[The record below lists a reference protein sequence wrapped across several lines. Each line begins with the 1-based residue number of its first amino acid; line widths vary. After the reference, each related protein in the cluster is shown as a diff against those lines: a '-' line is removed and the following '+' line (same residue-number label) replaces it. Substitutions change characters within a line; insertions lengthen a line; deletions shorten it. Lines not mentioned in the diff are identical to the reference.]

1 MPICP
6 ARRDIL
12 AAMDIAFHIDPLAK
26 LKAYKDSSV
35 AMMRAAQARGHRVFA
50 IEPGNVFS
58 RNGLVQAFAREV
70 TLLAK
75 DEARD
80 HTPDWYRAGEPTLR
94 PLKDFAAVI
103 ERKDPPF
110 NMEYVY
116 HTYLFERACDQ
127 GARVFNRPAAIR
139 DNNEKMAILKH
150 ADMIAPTVVTRS
162 DSVLREFVAEH
173 KDAIFKP
180 LDGMGGSGIF
190 RVRENDAN
198 LGVII
203 ETLTALGTQSIMA
216 QRYLPEIVEGDKRI
230 LLIAGEAVPHALAR
244 IPMIGE
250 TRGNM
255 AAGGKPVVRPFS
267 ESDRRIAE
275 TMAARLWKE
284 GLFLVGLDV
293 IGDKVTEINVTS
305 PTGFV
310 EIEAQTGFDV
320 AALFVQRLEQTLQ
333 SH

>member
-1 MPICP
+1 MK
-6 ARRDIL
+6 
-12 AAMDIAFHIDPLAK
+12 IAFHLDPLAK
-26 LKAYKDSSV
+26 LKAYKDSTV
-35 AMMRAAQARGHRVFA
+35 AMMRAAQARGHTLFA

-58 RNGLVQAFAREV
+58 RSGSVQANVLPISVNADDHHWYQVEAARI
-70 TLLAK
+70 A
-75 DEARD
+75 
-80 HTPDWYRAGEPTLR
+80 
-94 PLKDFAAVI
+94 PLNAFDAVI

-110 NMEYVY
+110 DMEYVY
-116 HTYLFERACDQ
+116 HTYLFERACDH

-150 ADMIAPTVVTRS
+150 PDMIAPTVVTRS
-162 DSVLREFVAEH
+162 ALVLREFVAEH

-190 RVRENDAN
+190 RVREMDAN
-198 LGVII
+198 LNVII
-203 ETLTALGTQSIMA
+203 ETLTQLGAQSIMA
-216 QRYLPEIVEGDKRI
+216 QRYLPEIVDGDKRI
-230 LLIAGEAVPHALAR
+230 LLIAGEVVPFALAR

-255 AAGGKPVVRPFS
+255 AAGGRP
-267 ESDRRIAE
+267 EARPLTDSDRRIAE
-275 TMAARLWKE
+275 TMAKRLWAE

-310 EIEAQTGFDV
+310 EIRAQTGFD
-320 AALFVQRLEQTLQ
+320 AADVYIRHLETAVGL
-333 SH
+333 

>member
-1 MPICP
+1 
-6 ARRDIL
+6 
-12 AAMDIAFHIDPLAK
+12 MDIAFHIDPLEQ

-35 AMMRAAQARGHRVFA
+35 AMMRAAAARGHRVFA
-50 IEPGNVFS
+50 IEPGHVFS
-58 RNGLVQAFAREV
+58 RAGRVQAVSREL
-70 TLLAK
+70 TIAIAH
-75 DEARD
+75 DSRD
-80 HTPDWYRAGEPTLR
+80 HTTNWYGAGEPSTRALSE
-94 PLKDFAAVI
+94 FSAVI

-116 HTYLFERACDQ
+116 HTYLFERAVDQ
-127 GARVFNRPAAIR
+127 GAHVFNSPRAIR

-162 DSVLREFVAEH
+162 AAILREFVAEH
-173 KDAIFKP
+173 RDAIFKP

-216 QRYLPEIVEGDKRI
+216 QRYLPEIIDGDKRI
-230 LLIAGEAVPHALAR
+230 LLIGGQVVPFALAR

-255 AAGGKPVVRPFS
+255 AAGGKPVVREFS

-275 TMAARLWKE
+275 TMAKRLWAE

-293 IGDKVTEINVTS
+293 IGERVTEINVTS

-310 EIEAQTGFDV
+310 EIEKQTGFNV
-320 AALFVQRLEQTLQ
+320 AELFVQRLEQILQ
-333 SH
+333 SQ

>member
-1 MPICP
+1 
-6 ARRDIL
+6 
-12 AAMDIAFHIDPLAK
+12 MDIAFHVDPLDK
-26 LKAYKDSSV
+26 LKAYKDSTV
-35 AMMRAAQARGHRVFA
+35 AMMRAAAARGHAVYA

-58 RNGLVQAFAREV
+58 REGHVQAFAKKV
-70 TLLAK
+70 TPYLTD
-75 DEARD
+75 DERD
-80 HTPDWYRAGEPTLR
+80 HSPNWYEASEATLR
-94 PLKDFAAVI
+94 PLKDFAAII

-116 HTYLFERACDQ
+116 HTYLFERACDE
-127 GARVFNRPAAIR
+127 GARVFNNPRAIR

-150 ADMIAPTVVTRS
+150 ADMIAPTIVTRS
-162 DSVLREFVAEH
+162 ATVLREFVAEH

-216 QRYLPEIVEGDKRI
+216 QRYLPEIVDGDKRI
-230 LLIAGEAVPHALAR
+230 LLIAGEPVPYALAR
-244 IPMIGE
+244 IPMVGE

-255 AAGGKPVVRPFS
+255 AAGGKPVVREFS
-267 ESDRRIAE
+267 ASDRSIAE
-275 TMAARLWKE
+275 TMGKRLWTE

-293 IGDKVTEINVTS
+293 IGSKVTEINVTS

-310 EIEAQTGFDV
+310 EIQKQTGFDV
-320 AALFVQRLEQTLQ
+320 AALFVQQLEQALQ
-333 SH
+333 TR

>member
-1 MPICP
+1 
-6 ARRDIL
+6 
-12 AAMDIAFHIDPLAK
+12 MDIAFHVDPLDK
-26 LKAYKDSSV
+26 LKAYKDSTV
-35 AMMRAAQARGHRVFA
+35 AMMRAAAARGHGVYA
-50 IEPGNVFS
+50 IEPGDVFS
-58 RNGLVQAFAREV
+58 RAGSVQAVAKR
-70 TLLAK
+70 LSLALT
-75 DEARD
+75 DDARD
-80 HTPDWYRAGEPTLR
+80 HSPNWYEADEPMLR
-94 PLKDFAAVI
+94 PLADFAAVI

-127 GARVFNRPAAIR
+127 GARVFNRPGAIR

-150 ADMIAPTVVTRS
+150 PDMIAPTVVTRS
-162 DSVLREFVAEH
+162 ASLLREFVAEH
-173 KDAIFKP
+173 NDAIFKP

-190 RVRENDAN
+190 RVRAGDAN
-198 LGVII
+198 LNVII
-203 ETLTALGTQSIMA
+203 ETLTQLGTQSIMA
-216 QRYLPEIVEGDKRI
+216 QRYLPEIVDGDKRI
-230 LLIAGEAVPHALAR
+230 LLINGQVVPHALAR

-255 AAGGKPVVRPFS
+255 AAGGKPVARALS

-275 TMAARLWKE
+275 TMAARLSKE

-310 EIEAQTGFDV
+310 EIEKQTGFDV
-320 AALFVQRLEQTLQ
+320 AGLFMQQLEQTLQ
-333 SH
+333 NG

>member
-1 MPICP
+1 
-6 ARRDIL
+6 
-12 AAMDIAFHIDPLAK
+12 MDIAFHIDPLAK

-58 RNGLVQAFAREV
+58 RGGWVQAYAREV
-70 TLLAK
+70 KLLPK
-75 DEARD
+75 DEMRD
-80 HTPDWYRAGEPTLR
+80 HGPGWYEAAEPVLR

-127 GARVFNRPAAIR
+127 GARVFNRPGAIR

-150 ADMIAPTVVTRS
+150 ADMIAPTIVTRS
-162 DSVLREFVAEH
+162 DRVLRDFVAEH
-173 KDAIFKP
+173 KDTIFKP

-198 LGVII
+198 LGVIV

-216 QRYLPEIVEGDKRI
+216 QRYLPEIVDGDKRI

-267 ESDRRIAE
+267 ESDRRIAD
-275 TMAARLWKE
+275 TMAKRLWKE

-293 IGDKVTEINVTS
+293 IGNKVTEINVTS

-333 SH
+333 SS

>member
-1 MPICP
+1 
-6 ARRDIL
+6 
-12 AAMDIAFHIDPLAK
+12 MDIAFHVDPLDK
-26 LKAYKDSSV
+26 LKAYKDSTV
-35 AMMRAAQARGHRVFA
+35 AMMRAAAARGHAVYA

-58 RNGLVQAFAREV
+58 REGSVQAFARRV
-70 TLLAK
+70 TPMLTD
-75 DEARD
+75 DERD
-80 HTPDWYRAGEPTLR
+80 HSPNWYEASEPSLR
-94 PLKDFAAVI
+94 PVKEFDAVI

-116 HTYLFERACDQ
+116 HTYLFERACNE
-127 GARVFNRPAAIR
+127 GARVFNRPSAIR

-150 ADMIAPTVVTRS
+150 ADMIAPTIVTRS
-162 DSVLREFVAEH
+162 ATVLREFVAEH

-203 ETLTALGTQSIMA
+203 ETLTALGSQSIMA
-216 QRYLPEIVEGDKRI
+216 QRYLPAIVDGDKRI
-230 LLIAGEAVPHALAR
+230 LLIAGKPVPYALAR
-244 IPMIGE
+244 IPMVGE

-255 AAGGKPVVRPFS
+255 AAGGKPVVREFS
-267 ESDRRIAE
+267 VTDREIADV
-275 TMAARLWKE
+275 MAKRLWAE

-310 EIEAQTGFDV
+310 EIQKQTGFDV
-320 AALFVQRLEQTLQ
+320 AALFVQQLEQTLQ
-333 SH
+333 NS

>member
-1 MPICP
+1 
-6 ARRDIL
+6 
-12 AAMDIAFHIDPLAK
+12 MDIAFHVDPLDK
-26 LKAYKDSSV
+26 LKPYKDSSV
-35 AMMRAAQARGHRVFA
+35 AMMRAAVARGHRVHA
-50 IEPGNVFS
+50 IEPGRVFS
-58 RNGLVQAFAREV
+58 RASVVQA
-70 TLLAK
+70 
-75 DEARD
+75 EARALDVQPANDAAD
-80 HTPDWYRAGEPTLR
+80 HAPHPNWFSASDVQVRA
-94 PLKDFAAVI
+94 LKDFDAVI

-116 HTYLFERACDQ
+116 HTYLFERACDE
-127 GARVFNRPAAIR
+127 GARVFNRPGAIR

-162 DSVLREFVAEH
+162 AHVLREFVAEH

-198 LGVII
+198 LNVII

-216 QRYLPEIVEGDKRI
+216 QRYLPEIVDGDKRI
-230 LLIAGEAVPHALAR
+230 LLIAGKVVPFALAR
-244 IPMIGE
+244 IPMVGE

-255 AAGGKPVVRPFS
+255 AAGGKPVARPLT

-310 EIEAQTGFDV
+310 EIENQTGFKV
-320 AALFVQRLEQTLQ
+320 AEMFVQQLEQTLQ
-333 SH
+333 SS

>member
-1 MPICP
+1 MK
-6 ARRDIL
+6 
-12 AAMDIAFHIDPLAK
+12 IALHLDPLAQ
-26 LKAYKDSSV
+26 LTAYKDSTV
-35 AMMRAAQARGHRVFA
+35 AMMRAAQARGHAVFA

-58 RNGLVQAFAREV
+58 RNGSVQANALPLTLSADAHRWYETAPA
-70 TLLAK
+70 TLL
-75 DEARD
+75 
-80 HTPDWYRAGEPTLR
+80 
-94 PLKDFAAVI
+94 PLHAFDALI

-110 NMEYVY
+110 DMEYVY
-116 HTYLFERACDQ
+116 HTYLFERAMEQ
-127 GARVFNRPAAIR
+127 GARVFNRPGAIR

-150 ADMIAPTVVTRS
+150 TDMIAPTVVTRS
-162 DSVLREFVAEH
+162 AAVLREFVDEH

-190 RVRENDAN
+190 RVREADAN
-198 LGVII
+198 LNVII
-203 ETLTALGTQSIMA
+203 ETLTLLGSRSIMA
-216 QRYLPEIVEGDKRI
+216 QRYLPAIVDGDKRI
-230 LLIAGEAVPHALAR
+230 LLIAGEVVPFALAR

-255 AAGGKPVVRPFS
+255 AAGGRPEARALT

-275 TMAARLWKE
+275 TMAKRLWAE

-310 EIEAQTGFDV
+310 EIKAQTGFDV
-320 AALFVQRLEQTLQ
+320 ADLFIRKLETAVSL
-333 SH
+333 

>member
-1 MPICP
+1 MK
-6 ARRDIL
+6 
-12 AAMDIAFHIDPLAK
+12 IAFHLDPLAK
-26 LKAYKDSSV
+26 LKAYKDTSV
-35 AMMRAAQARGHRVFA
+35 AMMRAAQARGHTLFA

-58 RNGLVQAFAREV
+58 RNGVVQANPLQITVNDDDSAWFDANALPV
-70 TLLAK
+70 T
-75 DEARD
+75 
-80 HTPDWYRAGEPTLR
+80 
-94 PLKDFAAVI
+94 PLSKFDAII

-110 NMEYVY
+110 DMEYVY

-127 GARVFNRPAAIR
+127 GARVFNRPGAIR

-150 ADMIAPTVVTRS
+150 PDMIAPTVVTRS
-162 DSVLREFVAEH
+162 AEVLRQFVAEH

-190 RVRENDAN
+190 RVRESDAN
-198 LGVII
+198 LNVII
-203 ETLTALGTQSIMA
+203 ETLTQLGTQSMMA
-216 QRYLPEIVEGDKRI
+216 QRYLPEIVDGDKRI
-230 LLIAGEAVPHALAR
+230 LLIAGEVVPFALAR

-255 AAGGKPVVRPFS
+255 AAGGRPEARPFT
-267 ESDRRIAE
+267 ESDKRIAE
-275 TMAARLWKE
+275 TMARRLWAE

-310 EIEAQTGFDV
+310 EIKAQTGFDV
-320 AALFVQRLEQTLQ
+320 ADLFIRKLESTVNA
-333 SH
+333 

>member
-1 MPICP
+1 MK
-6 ARRDIL
+6 
-12 AAMDIAFHIDPLAK
+12 IAFHLDPLAK
-26 LKAYKDSSV
+26 LKAYKDSTV
-35 AMMRAAQARGHRVFA
+35 AMMRAAQARNHMLFA

-58 RNGLVQAFAREV
+58 RNGEVQANAIPVAVSEDDHDWVETYETV
-70 TLLAK
+70 T
-75 DEARD
+75 
-80 HTPDWYRAGEPTLR
+80 R
-94 PLKDFAAVI
+94 PLNDFAAVI

-110 NMEYVY
+110 DMEYVY

-150 ADMIAPTVVTRS
+150 PDMIAPTIVTRS
-162 DSVLREFVAEH
+162 PTVLREFVAEH
-173 KDAIFKP
+173 KDTIFKP

-198 LGVII
+198 LNVII
-203 ETLTALGTQSIMA
+203 ETLTRLGAQSIMA
-216 QRYLPEIVEGDKRI
+216 QRYLPEIVDGDKRI
-230 LLIAGEAVPHALAR
+230 LLIAGEVVPFALAR
-244 IPMIGE
+244 VPMIGE

-255 AAGGKPVVRPFS
+255 AAGGRPEARPLT

-275 TMAARLWKE
+275 TMSKRLWAE

-310 EIEAQTGFDV
+310 EIKAQTGFDV
-320 AALFVQRLEQTLQ
+320 ADLFVRKLE
-333 SH
+333 SVVNA

>member
-1 MPICP
+1 
-6 ARRDIL
+6 
-12 AAMDIAFHIDPLAK
+12 MDIAFHIDPLEK

-35 AMMRAAQARGHRVFA
+35 AMMRAAAARGHRVFA
-50 IEPGNVFS
+50 IEPGQVFS
-58 RNGLVQAFAREV
+58 RNGRVQAFSREV
-70 TLLAK
+70 TLAAA
-75 DEARD
+75 DDARD
-80 HTPDWYRAGEPTLR
+80 HSTNWYTAQDTPVRALNE
-94 PLKDFAAVI
+94 FSAVI

-116 HTYLFERACDQ
+116 HTYLFERAVDQ
-127 GARVFNRPAAIR
+127 GAHVFNSPRAIR

-162 DSVLREFVAEH
+162 ASVLREFVAEH
-173 KDAIFKP
+173 RDAIFKP

-216 QRYLPEIVEGDKRI
+216 QRYLPEIVDGDKRI
-230 LLIAGEAVPHALAR
+230 LLIAGQVVPFALAR

-255 AAGGKPVVRPFS
+255 AAGGKPVVREFS
-267 ESDRRIAE
+267 DSDRRIAE
-275 TMAARLWKE
+275 TMAKRLWAE

-293 IGDKVTEINVTS
+293 IGERVTEINVTS

-310 EIEAQTGFDV
+310 EIERQTGFNV
-320 AALFVQRLEQTLQ
+320 AEMFVQRLEQTLEN
-333 SH
+333 

>member
-1 MPICP
+1 
-6 ARRDIL
+6 
-12 AAMDIAFHIDPLAK
+12 MDIAFHIDPLDK
-26 LKAYKDSSV
+26 LKAYKDSTV
-35 AMMRAAQARGHRVFA
+35 AIMRAAAMRGHNIFA

-58 RNGLVQAFAREV
+58 RLGKVQAYARN
-70 TLLAK
+70 LSLMLA
-75 DEARD
+75 DDARD
-80 HTPDWYRAGEPTLR
+80 HTTNWYRADPTILR
-94 PLKDFAAVI
+94 PLKGFHAVI

-116 HTYLFERACDQ
+116 HTYLFERACDE
-127 GARVFNRPAAIR
+127 GARIFNRPAAIR

-150 ADMIAPTVVTRS
+150 PDMIAPTIVARS
-162 DSVLREFVAEH
+162 AEVLREFVAEH

-198 LGVII
+198 LNVII
-203 ETLTALGTQSIMA
+203 EMLTQLGTQSIMA
-216 QRYLPEIVEGDKRI
+216 QRYLPEIVDGDKRI
-230 LLIAGEAVPHALAR
+230 LLIAGQVVPHALAR

-255 AAGGKPVVRPFS
+255 AAGGKPVAQPLTVA
-267 ESDRRIAE
+267 DRQIAE
-275 TMAARLWKE
+275 TMAKRLWKE

-310 EIEAQTGFDV
+310 EIQKQTGFDV
-320 AALFVQRLEQTLQ
+320 ADLFVQQLEQTLQ
-333 SH
+333 KG

>member
-1 MPICP
+1 MK
-6 ARRDIL
+6 
-12 AAMDIAFHIDPLAK
+12 IAFHLDPINK

-35 AMMRAAQARGHRVFA
+35 AMMRAAQARGHQLFA

-58 RNGLVQAFAREV
+58 SRGIVQANAMPIAV
-70 TLLAK
+70 S
-75 DEARD
+75 DDD
-80 HTPDWYRAGEPTLR
+80 HDWYEIYEKRAQ
-94 PLKDFAAVI
+94 PLTDFDAVI

-110 NMEYVY
+110 DMEYVY

-127 GARVFNRPAAIR
+127 GARVFNRPGAIR

-150 ADMIAPTVVTRS
+150 PDMIAATTVTRS
-162 DSVLREFVAEH
+162 AAVLRDFVAEY

-190 RVRENDAN
+190 HVREGDKN
-198 LGVII
+198 LSVII
-203 ETLTALGTQSIMA
+203 EMLTQLGTQSIMA

-230 LLIAGEAVPHALAR
+230 LLIAGEVVPFALAR

-250 TRGNM
+250 SRGNM
-255 AAGGKPVVRPFS
+255 AAGGRP
-267 ESDRRIAE
+267 EARALTASDRQIAE
-275 TMAARLWKE
+275 TMAKRLWAE

-293 IGDKVTEINVTS
+293 IGSKVTEINVTS

-310 EIEAQTGFDV
+310 EIKAQTGFDV
-320 AALFVQRLEQTLQ
+320 AALFVQKLE
-333 SH
+333 SVVSA

>member
-1 MPICP
+1 
-6 ARRDIL
+6 
-12 AAMDIAFHIDPLAK
+12 MDIAFHVDPLDK
-26 LKAYKDSSV
+26 LKSYKDSSV
-35 AMMRAAQARGHRVFA
+35 AMMRAAVARGHRVFA
-50 IEPGNVFS
+50 IEPGQVFS
-58 RNGLVQAFAREV
+58 RAGSVQAFARALNV
-70 TLLAK
+70 APA

-80 HTPDWYRAGEPTLR
+80 HAPHAGWYQADATALR
-94 PLKDFAAVI
+94 PLKSFDAVI

-116 HTYLFERACDQ
+116 HTYLFERACDE
-127 GARVFNRPAAIR
+127 GARVFNRPGAIR

-162 DSVLREFVAEH
+162 AAVLREFLAEH

-190 RVRENDAN
+190 RVREGDAN
-198 LGVII
+198 VNVII
-203 ETLTALGTQSIMA
+203 ETLTLLGSQSIMA
-216 QRYLPEIVEGDKRI
+216 QRYLPEIVDGDKRI
-230 LLIAGEAVPHALAR
+230 LLIGGEVVPYALAR

-255 AAGGKPVVRPFS
+255 AAGGKPVARALT

-310 EIEAQTGFDV
+310 EIAQQTGFDV
-320 AALFVQRLEQTLQ
+320 ADLFIRKLEQTLD
-333 SH
+333 

>member
-1 MPICP
+1 
-6 ARRDIL
+6 
-12 AAMDIAFHIDPLAK
+12 MDIAFHIDPLDK

-35 AMMRAAQARGHRVFA
+35 AMMRAAAARGHRVFA

-58 RNGLVQAFAREV
+58 RLGLVNAFAREL
-70 TLLAK
+70 TIADA

-80 HTPDWYRAGEPTLR
+80 HTSGWVRASDASLR

-116 HTYLFERACDQ
+116 HTYFFERACDE
-127 GARVFNRPAAIR
+127 GARVFNHPRAIR

-162 DSVLREFVAEH
+162 ANVLREFVAEH

-203 ETLTALGTQSIMA
+203 ETLTALGTQTIMA
-216 QRYLPEIVEGDKRI
+216 QGYLPEIVDGDKRI
-230 LLIAGEAVPHALAR
+230 LLIGGEVVPFALAR
-244 IPMIGE
+244 IPMVGE

-255 AAGGKPVVRPFS
+255 AAGGTPVVREFS
-267 ESDRRIAE
+267 ASDKRIAE
-275 TMAARLWKE
+275 TMAKRLWAE

-293 IGDKVTEINVTS
+293 IGDRVTEINVTS

-310 EIEAQTGFDV
+310 EIQKQTGFDV
-320 AALFVQRLEQTLQ
+320 AAMFVERLEQTLN
-333 SH
+333 S

>member
-1 MPICP
+1 MN
-6 ARRDIL
+6 
-12 AAMDIAFHIDPLAK
+12 IAFHLDPLAK
-26 LKAYKDSSV
+26 LKSYKDSTV
-35 AMMRAAQARGHRVFA
+35 AMIRAAQRRGHTISA

-58 RNGLVQAFAREV
+58 RDGIVQAFAQRV
-70 TLLAK
+70 TV
-75 DEARD
+75 RD
-80 HTPDWYRAGEPTLR
+80 DDHDWYSAEAPEAT
-94 PLKDFAAVI
+94 PLKDFSAII

-116 HTYLFERACDQ
+116 HTYLFERAMEQ
-127 GARVFNRPAAIR
+127 GARVFNSPHAIR

-150 ADMIAPTVVTRS
+150 ADMITPTIATRS
-162 DSVLREFVAEH
+162 DAVLREFVNLH

-203 ETLTALGTQSIMA
+203 ETLTLLGTQSIMA
-216 QRYLPEIVEGDKRI
+216 QRYLPEIVDGDKRI
-230 LLIAGEAVPHALAR
+230 LLIAGEVVPYSLAR

-255 AAGGKPVVRPFS
+255 AAGGKPVVREMS
-267 ESDRRIAE
+267 ASDRRIAE
-275 TMAARLWKE
+275 TMAKRVWAE

-310 EIEAQTGFDV
+310 EIKNQTGFDV
-320 AALFVQRLEQTLQ
+320 ADMFVDRLEKHTK
-333 SH
+333 

>member
-1 MPICP
+1 MK
-6 ARRDIL
+6 
-12 AAMDIAFHIDPLAK
+12 IAFHLDPLAT
-26 LKAYKDSSV
+26 LKAYKDTTV
-35 AMMRAAQARGHRVFA
+35 AMMRAAQARGHSVFA

-58 RNGLVQAFAREV
+58 RSGVVQANPLQLNVSHDDAQWYTAQAAPV
-70 TLLAK
+70 T
-75 DEARD
+75 
-80 HTPDWYRAGEPTLR
+80 
-94 PLKDFAAVI
+94 PLSAFDAII

-110 NMEYVY
+110 DMEYVY

-127 GARVFNRPAAIR
+127 GARVFNRPQAIR

-150 ADMIAPTVVTRS
+150 PDMIAPTVVTRS
-162 DSVLREFVAEH
+162 TEVLKAFVNEH

-190 RVRENDAN
+190 RVREADAN
-198 LGVII
+198 LNVII
-203 ETLTALGTQSIMA
+203 ETLTRLGTQSIMA
-216 QRYLPEIVEGDKRI
+216 QRYLPAIVDGDKRI
-230 LLIAGEAVPHALAR
+230 LLIAGQVVHYALAR

-255 AAGGKPVVRPFS
+255 AAGGRPEARPFS
-267 ESDRRIAE
+267 PSDQRIAE
-275 TMAARLWKE
+275 TMAKRLWAE

-310 EIEAQTGFDV
+310 EIKAQTGFDV
-320 AALFVQRLEQTLQ
+320 ADLFIRTLESTVNA
-333 SH
+333 